1 MATAA
6 SYISSNIFEK
16 CLPAI
21 STDIARC
28 GSVTLCNVATATGDT
43 LKDIFSDADGNWR
56 NMHSLLVSD
65 FEIKACG
72 AVTNGLYEFIM
83 ANKKD
88 MSHRINTSKLSGGRL
103 RIEPFVLAK
112 QKTIINNVYFTVADG
127 VASGGNWQVDVVS
140 QGSIPNDVRWFPIG
154 LHVFISG
161 KTAGGT
167 GTLTSWKVESAA
179 IVGANVRLV
188 LSPENAGSYLTAAE
202 LTSPVSGVM
211 TRGTVNV
218 NSYEKWCEQIPGL
231 NNNKDIPFFYEE
243 TRYTSCWDELYDEY
257 RKLLVAGNPM
267 YAKYGDVEAVEL
279 NKQIGMD
286 FQRRW
291 TEAFWFQKPISA
303 LQNINDYTG
312 LDPINTYNASPL
324 YLPGS
329 EGRCIGLRANA
340 TGVIEQLAQCNRV
353 FDLQGNKLDLPEF
366 FVELYNI
373 SRVRQQQGTPHGRID
388 LMTDSFF
395 AGQIHRA
402 MINYYDDQSAGLFRL
417 TMEVGGCKTNQEA
430 CLGFR
435 FNVYKLIWPAIEIA
449 VLSHPYFDDLITA
462 HTNVS
467 SSLDPV
473 GRQIWVIDWPGVYP
487 GIIAS
492 DRVVRSTGDVQKLAE
507 IDSGYACVARNPT
520 QKVTINTLSYTV
532 VVECPQANAVF
543 KNMSSLVPEH
553 SVKTSP
559 YTDFYV

>member
-6 SYISSNIFEK
+6 SYISTNIFEK

-28 GSVTLCNVATATGDT
+28 GSVTLCNVASATGDT

-56 NMHSLLVSD
+56 NMQSLLVSD

-83 ANKKD
+83 ANKRD

-112 QKTIINNVYFTVADG
+112 QKTIINNVFFTVVDG
-127 VASGGNWQVDVVS
+127 QTSGPNWQVDVVS
-140 QGSIPNDVRWFPIG
+140 QGSIPNDVRWFPVG

-161 KTAGGT
+161 KTDAGT
-167 GTLTSWKVESAA
+167 GTMTSWKVVSAS

-188 LSPENAGSYLTAAE
+188 LESENAGSYLAAAQ
-202 LTSPVSGVM
+202 LTSPVQGVL

-218 NSYEKWCEQIPGL
+218 NSYEKFCEQIPGL

-257 RKLLVAGNPM
+257 RKLLIAGNPM

-312 LDPINTYNASPL
+312 LDTITTYNASPL
-324 YLPGS
+324 YLPVS

-353 FDLQGNKLDLPEF
+353 FDLQGQKLDLPEL

-373 SRVRQQQGTPHGRID
+373 CRVRQQQGLPSGRID
-388 LMTDSFF
+388 LITDSFYG
-395 AGQIHRA
+395 GQIHKA
-402 MINYYDDQSAGLFRL
+402 MIEYYDDQSAGLMRL
-417 TMEVGGCKTNQEA
+417 NMELGTVKVGQDA
-430 CLGFR
+430 VLGFR

-449 VLSHPYFDDLITA
+449 IVSHPYFDDLITA
-462 HTNVS
+462 HNSVNS
-467 SSLDPV
+467 NLDAV
-473 GRQIWVIDWPGVYP
+473 GRQIWCIDWAGVYP

-492 DRVVRSTGDVQKLAE
+492 DRVMRTTGDVQKLAE
-507 IDSGYACVARNPT
+507 IDSGYACVVRNPT
-520 QKVTINTLSYTV
+520 QKVTINTLTYTV
-532 VVECPQANAVF
+532 VVECPQANGIW
-543 KNMSSLVPEH
+543 KNMSSEVPEH
-553 SVKTSP
+553 SIKTSP